1 MQCDAIELLRN
12 VLENVV
18 QQVVFITEQG
28 PKNIEAK
35 GRLNIS
41 TLSSKSV
48 DTGWISNKTHQTL
61 FANSVLLHR
70 HFVFYS

>member
-28 PKNIEAK
+28 PKNIKAK

-41 TLSSKSV
+41 TLSSKSI

-61 FANSVLLHR
+61 FANLVLLHR